1 MMKLSERIR
10 KSMDDAVSGLS
21 ISWPIDQWADEVAL
35 LEAKLAAHLE
45 NEGDECPLC
54 VLEDENETLKKRIK
68 ALEANTSK
76 SVLRRIDAQL
86 GVDDEN

>member
-1 MMKLSERIR
+1 MKPTFGRIRMNLSEWFHDKRHDPTTHIALGDIR
-10 KSMDDAVSGLS
+10 LTIG
-21 ISWPIDQWADEVAL
+21 DQEEAL
-35 LEAKLAAHLE
+35 EIVVRLEA
-45 NEGDECPLC
+45 
-54 VLEDENETLKKRIK
+54 RIK